1 MQAEVNIG
9 MVGHV
14 DHGKTSLTRA
24 LTGKWTD
31 THSEELKRGITIKI
45 GYADATFYKS
55 KDGKAYATEA
65 EAAKD
70 NLLLQEQKGSPSPG
84 AKREDN
90 WEVSRHVSF
99 LDAPG
104 HETLMTTTI
113 SASSIIDG
121 AVLVIA
127 ANEKCPQ
134 PQTEEHLQVLDILG
148 IKNIVVVQN
157 KIDLV
162 SKEKSMEN
170 YKQIKKFLKGST
182 AEKAPIVPISANYN
196 ANIDKLVEAIEKT
209 ITTPKRDTSL
219 PARMYVARSFDVN
232 KPGADV
238 LKLKGGVLG
247 GSLIQG
253 TLKVGDEI
261 EILPGIARKV
271 TRARGGAPSPEAKRE
286 DKEVTEPLVLKIR
299 ALMAGKQS
307 VQEAGPGGLIGIS
320 TGLDPAVAKSDHLT
334 GNIIGRKGALPPVLS
349 EIMLDYKL
357 LSREG
362 FDNPA
367 LKAAEPLVVS
377 SGTATSLGVIVKLK
391 GTTVTLKLK
400 RPICAE
406 KGSKMAITRR
416 LGQRWRLSG
425 FGVLK

>member
-14 DHGKTSLTRA
+14 DHGKTSLTKA

-45 GYADATFYKS
+45 GYADTTFYKN
-55 KDGKAYATEA
+55 KDGSAYATET
-65 EAAKD
+65 EAAK
-70 NLLLQEQKGSPSPG
+70 EKG
-84 AKREDN
+84 K

-113 SASSIIDG
+113 AASSILDG
-121 AVLVIA
+121 ALLVIA
-127 ANEKCPQ
+127 ANEECPQ
-134 PQTEEHLQVLDILG
+134 AQTEEHLQVLDILG
-148 IKNIVVVQN
+148 IKHVVVVQN
-157 KIDLV
+157 KVDLV
-162 SKEKSMEN
+162 PKEKAIEN
-170 YKQIKKFLKGST
+170 YEQIKKFLKGST

-196 ANIDKLVEAIEKT
+196 ANIDKLIEAIEKH
-209 ITTPKRDTSL
+209 IPTPKHDTAL

-238 LKLKGGVLG
+238 LKLKGGVIG

-261 EILPGIARKV
+261 ELLPGIAKK
-271 TRARGGAPSPEAKRE
+271 T
-286 DKEVTEPLVLKIR
+286 KEKESVEPMVLR
-299 ALMAGKQS
+299 VDALMAGGTS
-307 VQEAGPGGLIGIS
+307 VSEAKPGGLIGIG
-320 TGLDPAVAKSDHLT
+320 TGLDPAVAKSDHLA
-334 GNIIGRKGALPPVLS
+334 GNLVGKKGTLPPVITDL
-349 EIMLDYKL
+349 ELEYKL
-357 LSREG
+357 LVREG

-367 LKAAEPLVVS
+367 LKMGEPIVVS
-377 SGTATSLGVIVKLK
+377 SGTATSVGAIVKLK
-391 GTTVTLKLK
+391 GTSVFIKLK

-406 KGSKMAITRR
+406 KKGKVAITRR

-425 FGVLK
+425 FGIIR